1 MASPLKT
8 ELCDMLGIEIPVI
21 LAGMGGAA
29 GPTLAAAV
37 SEAGGLGVVG
47 ATGYTPDELAGMIAK
62 VRSLTDKPFGVDL
75 LLPSSIAD
83 SGNREDLEL
92 EISTEHHHFVDQ
104 LKQEFEIPDP
114 SGPVDRPPLTQDY
127 FRQQV
132 EVILD
137 ENVPVF
143 ASGLG
148 NPGWMVDD
156 AHAQGMKVIGLVGNT
171 RNARR
176 VAAANVDAVVAQ
188 GTEAGGHTGRI
199 GTLALVPQV
208 VDAIAPI
215 KTIAA
220 GGIMDGRGL
229 LAALALGAE
238 AIWCGTA
245 FLGTWEAYQDSE
257 ERGETDEWTRKVQ
270 WDKLVAAVDEDTRIG
285 RMYSGKTMRHMYNA
299 WTEAWGAPR
308 SAAHAANAAP
318 GIARRG
324 SIARRARGAHRGTHR
339 RTSRQRRWSDQ
350 SHPPGDRGREP
361 DGHPGRRADRETRL
375 AGSRIVWRFVP
386 SLKGRCGAD
395 YFSPL

>member
-1 MASPLKT
+1 
-8 ELCDMLGIEIPVI
+8 MLGIEIPVI

-47 ATGYTPDELAGMIAK
+47 ATGYMPDELSGMIAK

-92 EISTEHHHFVDQ
+92 EISAEHHHFVDQ

-114 SGPVDRPPLTQDY
+114 SAPLDRPPLTQDY

-137 ENVPVF
+137 EHVPVF

-208 VDAIAPI
+208 VDAISPT

-245 FLGTWEAYQDSE
+245 FLATWEAYQDSE

-299 WTEAWGAPR
+299 WTEAWERPEAPSTLPMPLQGLLVGEALRGAREAHIEELIGGPAGNGAGLIKAIRPATEVVRSMVDQAEELVERFGAPVR
-308 SAAHAANAAP
+308 
-318 GIARRG
+318 
-324 SIARRARGAHRGTHR
+324 
-339 RTSRQRRWSDQ
+339 
-350 SHPPGDRGREP
+350 
-361 DGHPGRRADRETRL
+361 
-375 AGSRIVWRFVP
+375 V
-386 SLKGRCGAD
+386 
-395 YFSPL
+395 

>member
-1 MASPLKT
+1 MTSPLKT
-8 ELCDMLGIEIPVI
+8 ELCDMLGIELPIM

-47 ATGYTPDELAGMIAK
+47 ATGYTPDELAEMIAK

-83 SGNREDLEL
+83 SGNREDLEI
-92 EISTEHHHFVDQ
+92 EITAEHRMYVDN
-104 LKQEFEIPDP
+104 LKREFEIPEP
-114 SGPVDRPPLTQDY
+114 PALPDRPPLTQDY
-127 FRQQV
+127 FRKQV
-132 EVILD
+132 EVMLD

-148 NPGWMVDD
+148 NPGWMVPD

-208 VDAIAPI
+208 ADAIAPT

-220 GGIMDGRGL
+220 GGIVDGRGL
-229 LAALALGAE
+229 VAALALGAE

-245 FLGTWEAYQDSE
+245 FLATPEAYQDAE
-257 ERGETDEWTRKVQ
+257 ERGETDAWTRKVQ
-270 WDKLVAAVDEDTRIG
+270 HDKLVAAVDEDTRIG

-299 WTEAWGAPR
+299 WTEAWERPEAP
-308 SAAHAANAAP
+308 ATLPMPLQGLLVGEAL
-318 GIARRG
+318 
-324 SIARRARGAHRGTHR
+324 RGA
-339 RTSRQRRWSDQ
+339 
-350 SHPPGDRGREP
+350 REAHIEELIGGP
-361 DGHPGRRADRETRL
+361 
-375 AGSRIVWRFVP
+375 AGNGAGLIKAIRPATEVVESMASVAEEIFERFGLEPVT
-386 SLKGRCGAD
+386 A
-395 YFSPL
+395 

>member
-8 ELCDMLGIEIPVI
+8 ELCDMLGIEIPVM

-92 EISTEHHHFVDQ
+92 EISMEHHHFVDQ

-114 SGPVDRPPLTQDY
+114 TAQIDRPPLTQDY
-127 FRQQV
+127 FRKQV

-137 ENVPVF
+137 EHVPVF

-176 VAAANVDAVVAQ
+176 VAAAKVDAVVAQ

-208 VDAIAPI
+208 ADAIAPT

-299 WTEAWGAPR
+299 WTEAWERPEAPPTLPMPLQGLLVGE
-308 SAAHAANAAP
+308 AL
-318 GIARRG
+318 
-324 SIARRARGAHRGTHR
+324 RGA
-339 RTSRQRRWSDQ
+339 
-350 SHPPGDRGREP
+350 REAHIEELIGGP
-361 DGHPGRRADRETRL
+361 AGNGAGLIKAIRPATEVVGQMVSQAEALIENFGSPVRA
-375 AGSRIVWRFVP
+375 
-386 SLKGRCGAD
+386 
-395 YFSPL
+395 

>member
-1 MASPLKT
+1 MPSPLKT
-8 ELCDMLGIEIPVI
+8 ELCDILGIEVPVI

-47 ATGYTPDELAGMIAK
+47 ATGYSPDELSGMIAK

-75 LLPSSIAD
+75 LLPSSIVDA
-83 SGNREDLEL
+83 GNREDLEL
-92 EISTEHHHFVDQ
+92 EISQEHRLFVDN
-104 LKQEFEIPDP
+104 LKQEFDIPDP
-114 SGPVDRPPLTQDY
+114 QAMPDRPPLTQEY
-127 FRQQV
+127 FRKQV

-137 ENVPVF
+137 EQVPVF

-171 RNARR
+171 RNAKR
-176 VAAANVDAVVAQ
+176 VAAVNVDAVVAQ

-208 VDAIAPI
+208 ADAIAPT

-220 GGIMDGRGL
+220 GGIADGRGL

-238 AIWCGTA
+238 AVWCGTA
-245 FLGTWEAYQDSE
+245 FLATYEAYEDAQ

-299 WTEAWGAPR
+299 WTEAWERPEAPPTLPMPLQGLLVGEALRGAR
-308 SAAHAANAAP
+308 EAHIEELIGGPAGNAA
-318 GIARRG
+318 GLIKE
-324 SIARRARGAHRGTHR
+324 IRRATAVVDAMV
-339 RTSRQRRWSDQ
+339 SEAEAQF
-350 SHPPGDRGREP
+350 EKM
-361 DGHPGRRADRETRL
+361 
-375 AGSRIVWRFVP
+375 GSPVAV
-386 SLKGRCGAD
+386 
-395 YFSPL
+395 